1 MARTRKP
8 CPACKKVSPYRPA
21 ADVCSKCQQLIVEA
35 LARRE
40 ELKQNKE
47 LVPTRLGQAAHWND
61 TYYYRGRRDDI
72 DVTARAIYLLA
83 KELTIKD
90 PEFRADYG
98 EPGILGKVEGYGETC
113 MLVDKKIGELLF
125 DLNVSIHVLVRG
137 AYAEGKQ
144 DGRNLLMALQSGEL
158 SQKDFNERIKR

>member
-8 CPACKKVSPYRPA
+8 CPACKQVSPVRPA
-21 ADVCSKCQQLIVEA
+21 ADVCSKCKKLITEA

-40 ELKQNKE
+40 ELKQDKE

-72 DVTARAIYLLA
+72 DKTARAIYLLA
-83 KELTIKD
+83 KELTVKD

-98 EPGILGKVEGYGETC
+98 EPGILGKVEGYGESC
-113 MLVDKKIGELLF
+113 VLVDKKIGKLLKEL
-125 DLNVSIHVLVRG
+125 NESIHALVRG
-137 AYAEGKQ
+137 AYAEGKD
-144 DGRNLLMALQSGEL
+144 DGRNLLMGLQSGEL
-158 SQKDFNERIKR
+158 SMKDFNRRIKR